1 MFRHPRPIEDG
12 EAGRMSGFRSGKHMI
27 FSGILGRRGAARR
40 NDRPA
45 DRVSLQTTIC
55 NAATALAAAFILAG
69 VAAASWVG
77 WGRERDD
84 LLERAQIYTSV
95 IAPALAASISAEDR
109 QGATNVLAGFLTD
122 ASVSAAIVL
131 TPEGAAFA
139 FAGRPSVSEEGLVRL
154 AGQSRPNG
162 VRLKVTATQSGAAV
176 VSAVGAG
183 RERPEHLAI
192 FLDYAEVDGA
202 ALGNALFLLAEGLI
216 TIAAVAIALH
226 RLMARIVSPL
236 DRLSG
241 VMRSIA
247 AGDTAAH
254 VPHRGRRDEVGELAR
269 ASELFRQTL
278 VEKQQLQDD
287 AENRRGEESARR
299 DDLDAMIAGFRS
311 DVRDVLQQVSGHTDQ
326 MAVAA
331 DSLSAIARQSNGCA
345 QSAVASTAEASQN
358 VATVAR
364 ASEELFQS
372 ISEIEL
378 QIGRAREHVQAA
390 ATTTDETSG
399 TMLGLADK
407 ADAIG
412 EIVGLIQAI
421 AAQTNLLAL
430 NATIEAARAG
440 AAGRGFA
447 VVAQEVKAL
456 AGQTAHATER
466 IAEHV
471 TAIQEATSRS
481 VDAIG
486 TIASTMRQAESFTAS
501 IAVAVEQQAAATNEI
516 ARSVGEAARGAQN
529 AAANMRDLRA
539 AVGETDQSAAQVHQA
554 AGDMTV
560 EARRLGETIER
571 FLHRVAAA

>member
-1 MFRHPRPIEDG
+1 MKKRAH
-12 EAGRMSGFRSGKHMI
+12 AGFRTGKHMI
-27 FSGILGRRGAARR
+27 FSGVLGRRDKARGD
-40 NDRPA
+40 DRPA
-45 DRVSLQTTIC
+45 DRVSLQTSIC

-69 VAAASWVG
+69 VAAAAWIG

-84 LLERAQIYTSV
+84 LLERAQIYSSV
-95 IAPALAASISAEDR
+95 VAPALAASLAAEDP
-109 QGATNVLAGFLTD
+109 QGASKVLNGFLTD
-122 ASVSAAIVL
+122 ASVSGAIVL
-131 TPEGAAFA
+131 TGEGTPFA
-139 FAGRPSVSEEGLVRL
+139 FAGRPNVSEAGLARL
-154 AGQSRPNG
+154 ASQNRPAAA
-162 VRLKVTATQSGAAV
+162 RLKVTATPTGAAV
-176 VSAVGAG
+176 VSNLGG
-183 RERPEHLAI
+183 NPERPAQLAI
-192 FLDYAEVDGA
+192 LVDHAEVDGA

-216 TIAAVAIALH
+216 TIAAVAVALH

-241 VMRSIA
+241 VMRNIA
-247 AGDTAAH
+247 TGDIAAH
-254 VPHRGRRDEVGELAR
+254 VPHRRRRDEVGELAR

-278 VEKQQLQDD
+278 LEKQQLQGE
-287 AENRRGEESARR
+287 AESRRGEERARR
-299 DDLDAMIAGFRS
+299 SDLDAMIAAFRS

-345 QSAVASTAEASQN
+345 QSAVASTAEASHN

-399 TMLGLADK
+399 TMRGLADK

-471 TAIQEATSRS
+471 TAIQDATSRS

-560 EARRLGETIER
+560 EARRLGETIEQ

>member
-1 MFRHPRPIEDG
+1 
-12 EAGRMSGFRSGKHMI
+12 MI
-27 FSGILGRRGAARR
+27 FSGILGRRGKAQG
-40 NDRPA
+40 DGRPA
-45 DRVSLQTTIC
+45 GRVSLQTTIC

-69 VAAASWVG
+69 VAVAAWVG

-84 LLERAQIYTSV
+84 LLERAQIYSSV
-95 IAPALAASISAEDR
+95 IAPALAASVAADDR
-109 QGATNVLAGFLTD
+109 HGASGVLTGFLAD
-122 ASVSAAIVL
+122 SSVSAAML
-131 TPEGAAFA
+131 LAPDGAPFA
-139 FAGRPSVSEEGLVRL
+139 FAGRPNVSEEDLVRL
-154 AGQSRPNG
+154 ASQNRPNAA
-162 VRLKVTATQSGAAV
+162 RLKVTATPSGAAV
-176 VSAVGAG
+176 VSALGGEQPA
-183 RERPEHLAI
+183 HLAI
-192 FLDYAEVDGA
+192 LLDHAEVDGA

-278 VEKQQLQDD
+278 VEKQQLQED

-299 DDLDAMIAGFRS
+299 DDLDAMIAAFRS
-311 DVRDVLQQVSGHTDQ
+311 EVRDVLRQLGAHTDQ

-331 DSLSAIARQSNGCA
+331 DSLSAIARQSNGSA
-345 QSAVASTAEASQN
+345 QSAAASTAEASQN

-390 ATTTDETSG
+390 ATTTDRTSET
-399 TMLGLADK
+399 MRGLAEK

-486 TIASTMRQAESFTAS
+486 TIASTMNQAESFTAS

-529 AAANMRDLRA
+529 AATNMRSLRA

-554 AGDMTV
+554 AGDMAV
-560 EARRLGETIER
+560 EAKHLGETIEQ